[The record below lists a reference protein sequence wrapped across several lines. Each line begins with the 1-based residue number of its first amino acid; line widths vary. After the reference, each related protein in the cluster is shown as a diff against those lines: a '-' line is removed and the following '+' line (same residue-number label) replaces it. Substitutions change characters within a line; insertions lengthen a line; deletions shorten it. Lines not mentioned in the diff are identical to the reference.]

1 MRKQFVLPFLS
12 GGMNPTISQSNQID
26 TAESSCDR
34 LINRLLQKGL
44 QPFDVGGCGDCFF
57 RSVSH
62 QYYGSPDFHIEIRQ
76 AGVNIFKN
84 ILSCLWKVYQSIHG
98 KCICK
103 E

>member
-1 MRKQFVLPFLS
+1 MRKQFLLPILS
-12 GGMNPTISQSNQID
+12 GGMNSINSQSNQID
-26 TAESSCDR
+26 AAESSYDR
-34 LINRLLQKGL
+34 LVNRLLQKGL

-62 QYYGSPDFHIEIRQ
+62 QYYDSPDVHIEIRQ
-76 AGVNIFKN
+76 NTSKN
-84 ILSCLWKVYQSIHG
+84 ILSCLWKVYLRIHG